1 MSAQGDNQA
10 DWSAD
15 ELIPFGKYMLLDR
28 LSSGATASVYR
39 ANVRGEAGFERVVA
53 IKRILPH
60 MAGDPAFVKTFVTE
74 AKTTARLTHANICP
88 IYELGKVGE
97 SLYMAVEY
105 VAGKDLGRIRRALE
119 KKGQIMPA
127 VTAAWIAARLCDALD
142 YAHNLKNMAG
152 ERIGIVHRDLSPT
165 NIVLSYEGQVK
176 LIDFGL
182 AKAVGKSQQ
191 TNVDALKKKLSY
203 MSPEMVKG
211 RAPDARSD
219 IFGVGICLYE
229 MLTGRKL
236 FAGENDIDTLKQ
248 VGLATVPPPSAVM
261 DDAPEDLELIL
272 MRALEREPDDR
283 WQDAAEMGEAL
294 NGFLQK
300 TAPTFGINQLSAW
313 MYELFGD
320 EIEGEQSS
328 FRHLINAS
336 NDPEV
341 VKARRAFFSSP
352 DGAAARARAE
362 VERRLS
368 SGPPRDVVVGQP
380 VQLKPAPVPADIKPI
395 ADELEPAEFE
405 DEPTEFYEGEDG
417 GEFEDEPTQFMGDG
431 PSDDEPFAD
440 EPTQALDEADVELLG
455 HGVVAQP
462 FDFEE
467 EPTEIFFN
475 KEDGIGVPNL
485 LEEIGDVQEA
495 PAPLNRPIVAPE
507 LQVPAPAVS
516 SAPPARSAP
525 PPQASIP
532 APPPPSVP
540 APEVISQPPPQ
551 KSSSWPLLLAAI
563 VLLGMIGVLVARTP
577 VGIALGLRKPSAGS
591 IEIRTNPGTTGA
603 VKIDGIFRGQTPV
616 RVDGIASGE
625 HRIEV
630 EAEGYQPGTG
640 TVMVEGGE
648 IAQVELSLIEEKKP
662 EPEPAVVA
670 QAPTEGEGATEAGKG
685 APGERAP
692 EASEVET
699 SPERATRSERR
710 KRRARRRAKASGDSA
725 AVAPGTPGTLVVSSV
740 PWARVFVDGQDTGRN
755 TPLMGFKL
763 PPGPHQIGLQTQDGR
778 THTRT
783 VNVQPG
789 KTIRVVQRF

>member
-516 SAPPARSAP
+516 SAPPAPSAP

-540 APEVISQPPPQ
+540 APEV
-551 KSSSWPLLLAAI
+551 
-563 VLLGMIGVLVARTP
+563 
-577 VGIALGLRKPSAGS
+577 
-591 IEIRTNPGTTGA
+591 
-603 VKIDGIFRGQTPV
+603 
-616 RVDGIASGE
+616 
-625 HRIEV
+625 
-630 EAEGYQPGTG
+630 
-640 TVMVEGGE
+640 
-648 IAQVELSLIEEKKP
+648 
-662 EPEPAVVA
+662 
-670 QAPTEGEGATEAGKG
+670 
-685 APGERAP
+685 
-692 EASEVET
+692 
-699 SPERATRSERR
+699 
-710 KRRARRRAKASGDSA
+710 
-725 AVAPGTPGTLVVSSV
+725 
-740 PWARVFVDGQDTGRN
+740 
-755 TPLMGFKL
+755 
-763 PPGPHQIGLQTQDGR
+763 
-778 THTRT
+778 
-783 VNVQPG
+783 
-789 KTIRVVQRF
+789 